1 MQGPVSSAPG
11 PDPTEAVIDPLE
23 ANPLKNVNVAHPAQ
37 DVHGARKARPGLFRF
52 KVAGALVPPAAEMAR
67 ALDVG
72 GGMAEFAEVLR
83 SKGYATDLADLSEQN
98 VANARAAGFGAHRID
113 LNEGLPGLDDA
124 TYDVVGMLE
133 VIEHVVTSEH
143 LLAEGRRVLKP
154 GGLLVLSTPN
164 VAFVKDRVAG
174 VAGRPPVAEGYH
186 YRFFTIAT
194 MRRLFRRTDL
204 EIVAERF
211 SSPAIGANVI
221 RRTLMG
227 KKDRKHVLVP
237 RSLAPAFAQTMY
249 FLGRRPR

>member
-1 MQGPVSSAPG
+1 M
-11 PDPTEAVIDPLE
+11 
-23 ANPLKNVNVAHPAQ
+23 
-37 DVHGARKARPGLFRF
+37 
-52 KVAGALVPPAAEMAR
+52 VPPAADGAR

-98 VANARAAGFGAHRID
+98 VENARAAGFGAHRVD
-113 LNEGLPGLDDA
+113 LNEGLPGIEDS

-164 VAFVKDRVAG
+164 VGFVKDRLAG
-174 VAGRPPVAEGYH
+174 MAGRAPVAEGYH

-194 MRRLFRRTDL
+194 MRRLFRRTGL
-204 EIVAERF
+204 EIVTERF
-211 SSPAIGANVI
+211 SSPAIGANVV
-221 RRTLMG
+221 RRTLMK
-227 KKDRKHVLVP
+227 KKDRKHVMVP
-237 RSLAPAFAQTMY
+237 ATLAPAFGQTMY